1 MREEQ
6 QKKPLILIGDNDRRN
21 RSQLSDILQGEG
33 YEIREASNG
42 QECLGLFDRHK
53 PDVLII
59 EAAMPIID
67 GFECCT
73 RITKL
78 YPNDRTPIIMISAS
92 RDEASI
98 ERAFVAGVADYAI
111 APLDPIV
118 LKQRIRRLLEQARL
132 YQELEAANRRL
143 ERLAFLD
150 DLTQVANRRRFDEV
164 LDREWRRMSREQ
176 LPLSILFCDLDCF
189 KSYNDTYGH
198 QAGDLCLRE
207 VARAIRSAAKRP
219 ADLVARYGGE
229 EFAII
234 LPNTRA
240 EGAVCVAEEMR
251 RKVAQLAIE
260 HRNSSVAPPFENKLP
275 TVSLSIGVTCIVPQT
290 DWQPEIALKAAD
302 AALYQA
308 KTEGRNCTVLNSLL
322 TQGKLQLE
330 SAAITS
336 NSLDFTTNLAN
347 RQYFEQSLAQEW
359 LRMRRAQLPLSLL
372 LCEIDYFSDYR
383 ATRDETIVQ
392 QCLDTIARAI
402 RNAARRPGDLVARY
416 GEEEFIAILPNT
428 KTEGAI
434 YVAEKMRSHVKEL
447 HIFQKIE
454 NSGKELTLSVGT
466 STITPRNETSP
477 VDLIDAADTA
487 LAKAK
492 AQGRDRV
499 ISRLI

>member
-1 MREEQ
+1 MRKEQ
-6 QKKPLILIGDNDRRN
+6 QEKPLILIGDNDRRN
-21 RSQLSDILQGEG
+21 RGQLLDILQGEG
-33 YEIREASNG
+33 YEIGEASNG
-42 QECLGLFDRHK
+42 QECLELFDRRK

-59 EAAMPIID
+59 EAAIPLLD
-67 GFECCT
+67 GFECCN
-73 RITKL
+73 RIAKL
-78 YPNDRTPIIMISAS
+78 YPNNRTPIIMVSAS

-98 ERAFVAGVADYAI
+98 ERAFAVGVADYTFI
-111 APLDPIV
+111 PLDPIV

-132 YQELEAANRRL
+132 YRELEAANRRL

-219 ADLVARYGGE
+219 ADVVARYGGE
-229 EFAII
+229 EFAVI

-251 RKVAQLAIE
+251 RKVALLAIE
-260 HRNSSVAPPFENKLP
+260 HRNSSVAPAFANKLP
-275 TVSLSIGVTCIVPQT
+275 TVSLSIGVTCIVPQI
-290 DWQPEIALKAAD
+290 DWQPAIALKAAD

-322 TQGKLQLE
+322 TQSKLQLE
-330 SAAITS
+330 STEIAPK
-336 NSLDFTTNLAN
+336 SLDRTTNLAN

-372 LCEIDYFSDYR
+372 LCEIDYFSEYR
-383 ATRDETIVQ
+383 ANHDEKLTRRCLDAIVQ
-392 QCLDTIARAI
+392 VI

-416 GEEEFIAILPNT
+416 GEEEFVAILPNT
-428 KTEGAI
+428 QAEGAI

-447 HIFQKIE
+447 QIYQKIE

-466 STITPRNETSP
+466 STTIPRNDTSP
-477 VDLIDAADTA
+477 VDSIDAADTA

-492 AQGRDRV
+492 AQGRNRV
-499 ISRLI
+499 ISSSI